1 VFIFIVIL
9 TADLSDAQY
18 ITGGVVVQESKERV
32 LKYKLLYSGIILLV
46 YIVGKNIPLYALDI
60 SAYRE
65 DYFNVEELLLQSIS
79 GDAFRSSVFALG
91 IFPSMISGF
100 IVQIFMAVRGLF
112 TKSGI
117 SPGKS
122 RRMTVIVTLVIAFFQ
137 AFTQVKGIK
146 FTVSGQELYIVQA
159 IAAMEMVTG
168 AILIM
173 WMSDR
178 NSRFGVS
185 GRMVFI
191 TVNILERISGILYQ
205 YTLET
210 LAVPL
215 MISAVMML
223 IMLIMENT
231 EKRIPVQRIS
241 IHNIYADKNYM
252 AIKLNPA
259 GMMPMMFATAVFMLP
274 KLIVSL
280 LISYYPHHQGILWW
294 QQNLSLTKPFGIFI
308 YIICEYLLTILFA
321 MLMLNPKDIS
331 ERFLKSGDSIVD
343 LHAGRD
349 TRRYLRGVVWRLS
362 LIGAT
367 VMGGCIVTPMLLQVY
382 GGMDSTLAALPTSMM
397 MLIGFSCNMYRE
409 CVTYWNYD
417 SCRPLF

>member
-1 VFIFIVIL
+1 M
-9 TADLSDAQY
+9 
-18 ITGGVVVQESKERV
+18 QESKESV
-32 LKYKLLYSGIILLV
+32 LKYKLAYSGIILFV
-46 YIVGKNIPLYALDI
+46 YLIGKNIPLYALDF

-65 DYFNVEELLLQSIS
+65 NYFNVEELLLQSIS

-122 RRMTVIVTLVIAFFQ
+122 RRMTVAVTLGIASFQ
-137 AFTQVKGIK
+137 ALTQVREIK
-146 FTVSGQELYIVQA
+146 FTASAQELPLVQA
-159 IAAMEMVTG
+159 IAAAEMVTG

-191 TVNILERISGILYQ
+191 TVNILERITGILFRQ
-205 YTLET
+205 TLDR

-215 MISAVMML
+215 MISAVMMF

-280 LISYYPHHQGILWW
+280 LISFYPHHQGILWW
-294 QQNLSLTKPFGIFI
+294 QENLSLTKPFGILI
-308 YIICEYLLTILFA
+308 YIVCEYLLTILFA

-367 VMGGCIVTPMLLQVY
+367 VMGGCIVTPMLLQAY

-409 CVTYWNYD
+409 CVTYRNYD

>member
-1 VFIFIVIL
+1 M
-9 TADLSDAQY
+9 
-18 ITGGVVVQESKERV
+18 QESKESV
-32 LKYKLLYSGIILLV
+32 LKYKLAYSGIILFV
-46 YIVGKNIPLYALDI
+46 YLIGKNIPLYALDF

-65 DYFNVEELLLQSIS
+65 NYFNVEELLLQSIS

-122 RRMTVIVTLVIAFFQ
+122 RRMTVAVTLGIASFQ
-137 AFTQVKGIK
+137 AFTQVREIE
-146 FTVSGQELYIVQA
+146 FTASAQELPLVQA
-159 IAAMEMVTG
+159 IAAAEMVTG

-191 TVNILERISGILYQ
+191 TVNILERITGILFRQ
-205 YTLET
+205 TLDS

-215 MISAVMML
+215 MISAVMMF

-280 LISYYPHHQGILWW
+280 LISFYPHHQGILWW
-294 QQNLSLTKPFGIFI
+294 QENLSLTKPFGILI
-308 YIICEYLLTILFA
+308 YIVCEYLLTILFA

-367 VMGGCIVTPMLLQVY
+367 VMGGCIVTPMLLQAY
-382 GGMDSTLAALPTSMM
+382 GGLDSTLAALPTSMM

-409 CVTYWNYD
+409 CVTYRNYD

>member
-1 VFIFIVIL
+1 M
-9 TADLSDAQY
+9 
-18 ITGGVVVQESKERV
+18 QESKESV
-32 LKYKLLYSGIILLV
+32 LKYKLAYSGIILFV
-46 YIVGKNIPLYALDI
+46 YLIGKNIPLYALDF

-65 DYFNVEELLLQSIS
+65 NYFNVEELLLQSIS

-122 RRMTVIVTLVIAFFQ
+122 RRMTVAVTLGIASFQ
-137 AFTQVKGIK
+137 AFTQVREIK
-146 FTVSGQELYIVQA
+146 FTASAQELPLVQA
-159 IAAMEMVTG
+159 IAAAEMVTG

-191 TVNILERISGILYQ
+191 TVNILERITGILFKQ
-205 YTLET
+205 TLDR

-215 MISAVMML
+215 MISAVMMF

-280 LISYYPHHQGILWW
+280 LISFYPHHQGILWW
-294 QQNLSLTKPFGIFI
+294 QENLSLTKPFGILI
-308 YIICEYLLTILFA
+308 YIVCEYLLTILFA

-367 VMGGCIVTPMLLQVY
+367 VMGGCIVTPMLLQAY
-382 GGMDSTLAALPTSMM
+382 GGIDSTLAALPTSMM

-409 CVTYWNYD
+409 CVTYRNYD

>member
-1 VFIFIVIL
+1 M
-9 TADLSDAQY
+9 
-18 ITGGVVVQESKERV
+18 QESKESV
-32 LKYKLLYSGIILLV
+32 LKYKLAYSGIILFV
-46 YIVGKNIPLYALDI
+46 YLIGKNIPLYALDF

-65 DYFNVEELLLQSIS
+65 AYFNVEELLLQSIS

-100 IVQIFMAVRGLF
+100 IVQIFMAIRGLF

-122 RRMTVIVTLVIAFFQ
+122 RRMTVAVTLGIASFQ
-137 AFTQVKGIK
+137 AFTQVREIK
-146 FTVSGQELYIVQA
+146 FMASAQELPLVQA
-159 IAAMEMVTG
+159 IAAAEMVTG
-168 AILIM
+168 AVLIM

-191 TVNILERISGILYQ
+191 TVNILERITGILFRQ
-205 YTLET
+205 TLDR

-215 MISAVMML
+215 MISAVMMF

-259 GMMPMMFATAVFMLP
+259 GIMPMMFAAAVFMLP

-280 LISYYPHHQGILWW
+280 LISFYPHHQGILWW
-294 QQNLSLTKPFGIFI
+294 QENLSLTKPFGILI
-308 YIICEYLLTILFA
+308 YIVCEYLLTILFA

-367 VMGGCIVTPMLLQVY
+367 VMGGCIVTPMLLQAY
-382 GGMDSTLAALPTSMM
+382 GGLDSTLAALPTSMM

-409 CVTYWNYD
+409 CVTYRNYD

>member
-1 VFIFIVIL
+1 M
-9 TADLSDAQY
+9 
-18 ITGGVVVQESKERV
+18 
-32 LKYKLLYSGIILLV
+32 
-46 YIVGKNIPLYALDI
+46 
-60 SAYRE
+60 
-65 DYFNVEELLLQSIS
+65 EELLLQSIS

-122 RRMTVIVTLVIAFFQ
+122 RRMTVAVTLGIASFQ
-137 AFTQVKGIK
+137 ALTQVREIK
-146 FTVSGQELYIVQA
+146 FTASAQELPLVQA
-159 IAAMEMVTG
+159 IAAAEMVTG

-191 TVNILERISGILYQ
+191 TVNILERITGILFRQ
-205 YTLET
+205 TLDR

-215 MISAVMML
+215 MISAVMMF

-259 GMMPMMFATAVFMLP
+259 GMMPMMFAAAVFMLP

-280 LISYYPHHQGILWW
+280 LISFYPHHQGILWW
-294 QQNLSLTKPFGIFI
+294 QENLSLTKPFGILI
-308 YIICEYLLTILFA
+308 YIVCEYLLTILFA

-367 VMGGCIVTPMLLQVY
+367 VMGGCIVTPMLLQAY

-409 CVTYWNYD
+409 CVTYRNYD

>member
-1 VFIFIVIL
+1 M
-9 TADLSDAQY
+9 
-18 ITGGVVVQESKERV
+18 QESKENV
-32 LKYKLLYSGIILLV
+32 LKYKLAYSGIILFV
-46 YIVGKNIPLYALDI
+46 YLIGKNIPLYALDV

-65 DYFNVEELLLQSIS
+65 AYFNVEELLLQSIS

-100 IVQIFMAVRGLF
+100 IVQIFMAIRGLF

-122 RRMTVIVTLVIAFFQ
+122 RRMTVAVTLGIALFQ
-137 AFTQVKGIK
+137 AFTQVREIK
-146 FTVSGQELYIVQA
+146 FMASAQELPLVQA
-159 IAAMEMVTG
+159 IAAAEMVTG
-168 AILIM
+168 AVLIM

-191 TVNILERISGILYQ
+191 TVNILERITGILFRQ
-205 YTLET
+205 TLDR

-215 MISAVMML
+215 MISAVMMFL
-223 IMLIMENT
+223 MLIMENT

-280 LISYYPHHQGILWW
+280 LISFYPHHQGILWW
-294 QQNLSLTKPFGIFI
+294 QENLSLTKPFGILI
-308 YIICEYLLTILFA
+308 YIVCEYLLTILFA

-367 VMGGCIVTPMLLQVY
+367 VMGGCIVTPMLLQAY

-409 CVTYWNYD
+409 CVTYRNYD

>member
-1 VFIFIVIL
+1 MR
-9 TADLSDAQY
+9 
-18 ITGGVVVQESKERV
+18 ESKESI
-32 LKYKLLYSGIILLV
+32 LKYKLAYSGIILFV
-46 YIVGKNIPLYALDI
+46 YLVGKNIPLYALDI

-65 DYFNVEELLLQSIS
+65 AYFNVEELLLQSIG

-100 IVQIFMAVRGLF
+100 LVQIFMAIRGLF
-112 TKSGI
+112 TKSGV
-117 SPGKS
+117 SPGKT
-122 RRMTVIVTLVIAFFQ
+122 RRMMIAVTLVIASFQ
-137 AFTQVKGIK
+137 AFTRVREIK
-146 FTVSGQELYIVQA
+146 FIASSRELPVVQA
-159 IAAMEMVTG
+159 IAALEMVTG
-168 AILIM
+168 AVLIM
-173 WMSDR
+173 WLADR

-191 TVNILERISGILYQ
+191 TVNILERIMGILYKN
-205 YTLET
+205 TPRA

-215 MISAVMML
+215 VISVVMMFV
-223 IMLIMENT
+223 MMVMENT
-231 EKRIPVQRIS
+231 EKRISVQRIS

-259 GMMPMMFATAVFMLP
+259 GMMPMMFTAAIFMLP

-280 LISYYPHHQGILWW
+280 LISYYPYHQGILWW
-294 QQNLSLTKPFGIFI
+294 QENLSLTKPFGIFI
-308 YIICEYLLTILFA
+308 YIVCEYLLTILFA
-321 MLMLNPKDIS
+321 MLMLSPKDIS

-362 LIGAT
+362 LVGAT
-367 VMGGCIVTPMLLQVY
+367 VMGVCIVTPMLLQVY
-382 GGMDSTLAALPTSMM
+382 GGMDSSLAALPTSMM

-409 CVTYWNYD
+409 CITYRNYD

>member
-1 VFIFIVIL
+1 M
-9 TADLSDAQY
+9 
-18 ITGGVVVQESKERV
+18 QESKESV
-32 LKYKLLYSGIILLV
+32 LKYKLAYSGIILFV
-46 YIVGKNIPLYALDI
+46 YLIGKNIPLYALDF

-65 DYFNVEELLLQSIS
+65 NYFNVEELLLQSIS

-122 RRMTVIVTLVIAFFQ
+122 RRMTVAVTLGIASFQ
-137 AFTQVKGIK
+137 ALTQVREIK
-146 FTVSGQELYIVQA
+146 FTASAQELPLVQA
-159 IAAMEMVTG
+159 IAAAEMVTG

-191 TVNILERISGILYQ
+191 TVNILERITGILFRQ
-205 YTLET
+205 TLDR

-215 MISAVMML
+215 MISAVMMF

-259 GMMPMMFATAVFMLP
+259 GMMPMMFAAAVFMLP

-280 LISYYPHHQGILWW
+280 LISFYPHHQGILWW
-294 QQNLSLTKPFGIFI
+294 QENLSLTKPFGILI
-308 YIICEYLLTILFA
+308 YIVCEYLLTILFA

-367 VMGGCIVTPMLLQVY
+367 VMGGCIVTPMLLQAY

>member
-1 VFIFIVIL
+1 M
-9 TADLSDAQY
+9 
-18 ITGGVVVQESKERV
+18 QESKESV
-32 LKYKLLYSGIILLV
+32 LKYKLAYSGIILFV
-46 YIVGKNIPLYALDI
+46 YLIGKNIPLYALDF

-65 DYFNVEELLLQSIS
+65 AYFNVEELLLQSIS

-100 IVQIFMAVRGLF
+100 IVQIFMAIRGLF

-122 RRMTVIVTLVIAFFQ
+122 RRMTVAVTLGIASFQ
-137 AFTQVKGIK
+137 AFTQVREIK
-146 FTVSGQELYIVQA
+146 FTASAQELPLVQA
-159 IAAMEMVTG
+159 IAAAEMVTG

-191 TVNILERISGILYQ
+191 TVNILERITGILFRQ
-205 YTLET
+205 TLDR

-215 MISAVMML
+215 MISAVMMFL
-223 IMLIMENT
+223 MLIMENT

-280 LISYYPHHQGILWW
+280 LISFYPHHQGILWW
-294 QQNLSLTKPFGIFI
+294 QENLSLTKPFGILI
-308 YIICEYLLTILFA
+308 YIVCEYLLTILFA

-367 VMGGCIVTPMLLQVY
+367 VMGGCIVTPMLLQAY
-382 GGMDSTLAALPTSMM
+382 GGLDSTLAALPTSMM

-409 CVTYWNYD
+409 CVTYRNYD

>member
-1 VFIFIVIL
+1 M
-9 TADLSDAQY
+9 
-18 ITGGVVVQESKERV
+18 QESKESV
-32 LKYKLLYSGIILLV
+32 LKYKLAYSGIILFV
-46 YIVGKNIPLYALDI
+46 YLIGKNIPLYALDF

-65 DYFNVEELLLQSIS
+65 NYFNVEELLLQSIS

-122 RRMTVIVTLVIAFFQ
+122 RRMTVTVTLGIALFQ
-137 AFTQVKGIK
+137 AFTQVREIK
-146 FTVSGQELYIVQA
+146 FTASAQELPLVQA
-159 IAAMEMVTG
+159 IAAAEMVTG

-191 TVNILERISGILYQ
+191 TVNILERITGILFRQ
-205 YTLET
+205 TLDR

-215 MISAVMML
+215 MISAVMMF

-259 GMMPMMFATAVFMLP
+259 GMMPMMFAAAVFMLP

-280 LISYYPHHQGILWW
+280 LISFYPHHQGILWW
-294 QQNLSLTKPFGIFI
+294 QENLSLTKPFGILI
-308 YIICEYLLTILFA
+308 YIVCVYLLTILFA

-367 VMGGCIVTPMLLQVY
+367 VMGGCIVTPMLLQAY

-409 CVTYWNYD
+409 CVTYRNYD

>member
-1 VFIFIVIL
+1 M
-9 TADLSDAQY
+9 
-18 ITGGVVVQESKERV
+18 QESKESV
-32 LKYKLLYSGIILLV
+32 LKYKLAYSGIILFV
-46 YIVGKNIPLYALDI
+46 YLIGKNIPLYALDV

-65 DYFNVEELLLQSIS
+65 AYFNVEELLLQSIS

-100 IVQIFMAVRGLF
+100 IVQIFMAIRGLF

-122 RRMTVIVTLVIAFFQ
+122 RRMTVAVTLGIALFQ
-137 AFTQVKGIK
+137 AFTQVREIK
-146 FTVSGQELYIVQA
+146 FMASAQELPLVQA
-159 IAAMEMVTG
+159 IAAAEMVTG
-168 AILIM
+168 AVLIM

-191 TVNILERISGILYQ
+191 TVNILERITGILFRQ
-205 YTLET
+205 TLDR

-215 MISAVMML
+215 MISAVMMFL
-223 IMLIMENT
+223 MLIMENT

-280 LISYYPHHQGILWW
+280 LISFYPHHQGILWW
-294 QQNLSLTKPFGIFI
+294 QENLSLTKPFGILI
-308 YIICEYLLTILFA
+308 YIVCEYLLTILFA

-367 VMGGCIVTPMLLQVY
+367 VMGGCIVTPMLLQAY

-409 CVTYWNYD
+409 CVTYRNYD

>member
-1 VFIFIVIL
+1 M
-9 TADLSDAQY
+9 Q
-18 ITGGVVVQESKERV
+18 GSKENV
-32 LKYKLLYSGIILLV
+32 LKYKLAYSGIILFV
-46 YIVGKNIPLYALDI
+46 YLIGKNIPLYALDV

-65 DYFNVEELLLQSIS
+65 AYFNVEELLLQSIS

-122 RRMTVIVTLVIAFFQ
+122 RRMTVAITLAIASFQ
-137 AFTQVKGIK
+137 AFTQVRGIQ
-146 FTVSGQELYIVQA
+146 FTATARELPFVQA
-159 IAAMEMVTG
+159 IAAAEMVTG

-191 TVNILERISGILYQ
+191 TVNILERITGILFQ
-205 YTLET
+205 YSLDR

-215 MISAVMML
+215 MISAVMMFL
-223 IMLIMENT
+223 MLIMENT

-259 GMMPMMFATAVFMLP
+259 GMMPLMFTAAVFMLP

-280 LISYYPHHQGILWW
+280 LVSYYPQHPRILWW
-294 QQNLSLTKPFGIFI
+294 QENLSLNRPFGILI
-308 YIICEYLLTILFA
+308 YIVCEYVLTILFA

-367 VMGGCIVTPMLLQVY
+367 VMGVCIVTPMLLQVY

-397 MLIGFSCNMYRE
+397 MLVGFSCNMYRE

>member
-1 VFIFIVIL
+1 M
-9 TADLSDAQY
+9 
-18 ITGGVVVQESKERV
+18 QESKESV
-32 LKYKLLYSGIILLV
+32 LKYKLAYSGIILFV
-46 YIVGKNIPLYALDI
+46 YLIGKNIPLYALDF

-65 DYFNVEELLLQSIS
+65 NYFNVEELLLQSIS

-100 IVQIFMAVRGLF
+100 IVQIFMAIRGLF

-122 RRMTVIVTLVIAFFQ
+122 RRMTVAVTLGIASFQ
-137 AFTQVKGIK
+137 AFTQVREIK
-146 FTVSGQELYIVQA
+146 FTASAQELPLVQA
-159 IAAMEMVTG
+159 IAAAEMVTG

-191 TVNILERISGILYQ
+191 TVNILERITGILFKQ
-205 YTLET
+205 TLDR

-215 MISAVMML
+215 MISAVMMF

-280 LISYYPHHQGILWW
+280 LISFYPHHQGILWW
-294 QQNLSLTKPFGIFI
+294 QENLSLTKPFGILI
-308 YIICEYLLTILFA
+308 YIVCEYLLTILFA

-367 VMGGCIVTPMLLQVY
+367 VMGGCIVTPMLLQAY
-382 GGMDSTLAALPTSMM
+382 GGLDSTLAALPTSMM

-409 CVTYWNYD
+409 CVTYRNYD

>member
-1 VFIFIVIL
+1 M
-9 TADLSDAQY
+9 Q
-18 ITGGVVVQESKERV
+18 GSKENV
-32 LKYKLLYSGIILLV
+32 LKYKLAYSGIILFV
-46 YIVGKNIPLYALDI
+46 YLIGKNIPLYALDV

-65 DYFNVEELLLQSIS
+65 AYFNVEELLLQSIS

-122 RRMTVIVTLVIAFFQ
+122 RRMTVEVTLAIASFQ
-137 AFTQVKGIK
+137 AFTQVRGIQ
-146 FTVSGQELYIVQA
+146 FTATARELPFVQA
-159 IAAMEMVTG
+159 IAAAEMVTG

-191 TVNILERISGILYQ
+191 TVNILERITGILFQ
-205 YTLET
+205 YSLDR

-215 MISAVMML
+215 MISAVMMFL
-223 IMLIMENT
+223 MLIMENT

-259 GMMPMMFATAVFMLP
+259 GMMPLMFTAAVFMLP

-280 LISYYPHHQGILWW
+280 LVSYYPQHPRILWW
-294 QQNLSLTKPFGIFI
+294 QENLSLNRPFGILI
-308 YIICEYLLTILFA
+308 YIVCEYVLTILFA

-367 VMGGCIVTPMLLQVY
+367 VMGVCIVTPMLLQVY

-397 MLIGFSCNMYRE
+397 MLVGFSCNMYRE

>member
-1 VFIFIVIL
+1 M
-9 TADLSDAQY
+9 
-18 ITGGVVVQESKERV
+18 QESKESV
-32 LKYKLLYSGIILLV
+32 LKYKLAYSGIILFV
-46 YIVGKNIPLYALDI
+46 YLIGKNIPLYALDF

-65 DYFNVEELLLQSIS
+65 NYFNVEELLLQSIS

-100 IVQIFMAVRGLF
+100 IVQIFMAIRGLF

-122 RRMTVIVTLVIAFFQ
+122 RRMTVAVTLGIASFQ
-137 AFTQVKGIK
+137 AFTQVREIK
-146 FTVSGQELYIVQA
+146 FMASAQELPLVQA
-159 IAAMEMVTG
+159 IAAAEMVTG
-168 AILIM
+168 AVLIM

-191 TVNILERISGILYQ
+191 TVNILERITGILFRQ
-205 YTLET
+205 TLDR

-215 MISAVMML
+215 MISAVMMF

-259 GMMPMMFATAVFMLP
+259 GIMPMMFAAAVFMLP

-280 LISYYPHHQGILWW
+280 LISFYPHHQGILWW
-294 QQNLSLTKPFGIFI
+294 QENLSLTKPFGILI
-308 YIICEYLLTILFA
+308 YIVCEYLLTILFA

-367 VMGGCIVTPMLLQVY
+367 VMGGCIVTPMLLQAY
-382 GGMDSTLAALPTSMM
+382 GGLDSTLAALPTSMM

-409 CVTYWNYD
+409 CVTYRNYD

>member
-1 VFIFIVIL
+1 M
-9 TADLSDAQY
+9 
-18 ITGGVVVQESKERV
+18 QESKESV
-32 LKYKLLYSGIILLV
+32 LKYKLAYSGIILFV
-46 YIVGKNIPLYALDI
+46 YLIGKNIPLYALDF

-65 DYFNVEELLLQSIS
+65 NYFNVEELLLQSIS

-122 RRMTVIVTLVIAFFQ
+122 RRMTVAVTLGIASFQ
-137 AFTQVKGIK
+137 AFTQVREIK
-146 FTVSGQELYIVQA
+146 FTVSAQELPLVQA
-159 IAAMEMVTG
+159 IAAAEMVTG

-191 TVNILERISGILYQ
+191 TVNILERITGILFRQ
-205 YTLET
+205 TLDR

-215 MISAVMML
+215 MISAVMMF

-274 KLIVSL
+274 KLIISL
-280 LISYYPHHQGILWW
+280 LISFYPHHQGILWW
-294 QQNLSLTKPFGIFI
+294 QENLSLTKPFGILI
-308 YIICEYLLTILFA
+308 YIVCEYLLTILFA

-367 VMGGCIVTPMLLQVY
+367 VMGGCIVTPMLLQAY

-409 CVTYWNYD
+409 CVTYRNYD

>member
-1 VFIFIVIL
+1 M
-9 TADLSDAQY
+9 
-18 ITGGVVVQESKERV
+18 QESKESV
-32 LKYKLLYSGIILLV
+32 LKYKLAYSGIILFV
-46 YIVGKNIPLYALDI
+46 YLIGKNIPLYALDF

-65 DYFNVEELLLQSIS
+65 NYFNVEELLLQSIS

-122 RRMTVIVTLVIAFFQ
+122 RRMTVAVTLGIASFQ
-137 AFTQVKGIK
+137 AFTQVREIK
-146 FTVSGQELYIVQA
+146 FTASAQELPLVQA
-159 IAAMEMVTG
+159 IAAAEMVTG

-191 TVNILERISGILYQ
+191 TVNILERITGILFRQ
-205 YTLET
+205 TLDR

-215 MISAVMML
+215 MISAVMMF

-280 LISYYPHHQGILWW
+280 LISFYPHHQGILWW
-294 QQNLSLTKPFGIFI
+294 QENLSLTKPFGILI
-308 YIICEYLLTILFA
+308 YIVCEYLLTILFA

-349 TRRYLRGVVWRLS
+349 TRRYLRGGVWRLS

-367 VMGGCIVTPMLLQVY
+367 VMGGCIVTPMLLQAY
-382 GGMDSTLAALPTSMM
+382 GGIDSTLAALPTSMM

-409 CVTYWNYD
+409 CVTYRNYD

>member
-1 VFIFIVIL
+1 M
-9 TADLSDAQY
+9 
-18 ITGGVVVQESKERV
+18 QESKESV
-32 LKYKLLYSGIILLV
+32 LKYKLAYSGIILFV
-46 YIVGKNIPLYALDI
+46 YLIGKNIPLYALDF

-65 DYFNVEELLLQSIS
+65 NYFNVEELLLQSIS

-122 RRMTVIVTLVIAFFQ
+122 RRMTVAVTLGIASFQ
-137 AFTQVKGIK
+137 AFTQVREIK
-146 FTVSGQELYIVQA
+146 FTASAQELPLVQA
-159 IAAMEMVTG
+159 IAAAEMVTG

-191 TVNILERISGILYQ
+191 TVNILERITGILFKQ
-205 YTLET
+205 TLDR

-215 MISAVMML
+215 MISAVMMF

-280 LISYYPHHQGILWW
+280 LISFYPHHQGILWW
-294 QQNLSLTKPFGIFI
+294 QENLSLTKPFGILI
-308 YIICEYLLTILFA
+308 YIVCEYLLTILFA

-349 TRRYLRGVVWRLS
+349 TRRYLRGGVWRLS

-367 VMGGCIVTPMLLQVY
+367 VMGGCIVTPMLLQAY
-382 GGMDSTLAALPTSMM
+382 GGIDSTLAALPTSMM

-409 CVTYWNYD
+409 CVTYRNYD

>member
-1 VFIFIVIL
+1 M
-9 TADLSDAQY
+9 
-18 ITGGVVVQESKERV
+18 QESKESV
-32 LKYKLLYSGIILLV
+32 LKYKLAYSGIILFV
-46 YIVGKNIPLYALDI
+46 YLIGKNIPLYALDF

-65 DYFNVEELLLQSIS
+65 AYFNVEELLLQSIS

-100 IVQIFMAVRGLF
+100 IVQIFMAIRGLF

-122 RRMTVIVTLVIAFFQ
+122 RRMTVAVTLGIALFQ
-137 AFTQVKGIK
+137 AFTQVREIK
-146 FTVSGQELYIVQA
+146 FTASAQELPLVQA
-159 IAAMEMVTG
+159 IAAAEMVTG

-191 TVNILERISGILYQ
+191 TVNILERITGILFRQ
-205 YTLET
+205 TLDR

-215 MISAVMML
+215 MISAVMMF

-280 LISYYPHHQGILWW
+280 LISFYPHHQGILWW
-294 QQNLSLTKPFGIFI
+294 QENLSLTKPFGILI
-308 YIICEYLLTILFA
+308 YIVCEYLLTILFA

-367 VMGGCIVTPMLLQVY
+367 VMGGCIVTPMLLQAY

-409 CVTYWNYD
+409 CVTYRNYD

>member
-1 VFIFIVIL
+1 M
-9 TADLSDAQY
+9 
-18 ITGGVVVQESKERV
+18 QESKENV
-32 LKYKLLYSGIILLV
+32 LKYKLAYSGIILFV
-46 YIVGKNIPLYALDI
+46 YLIGKNIPLYALDF

-65 DYFNVEELLLQSIS
+65 AYFNVEELLLQSIS

-100 IVQIFMAVRGLF
+100 IVQIFMAIRGLF

-122 RRMTVIVTLVIAFFQ
+122 RRMTVAVTLGIASFQ
-137 AFTQVKGIK
+137 AFTQVREIK
-146 FTVSGQELYIVQA
+146 FMASAQELPLVQA
-159 IAAMEMVTG
+159 IAAAEMVTG
-168 AILIM
+168 AVLIM

-191 TVNILERISGILYQ
+191 TVNILERITGILFRQ
-205 YTLET
+205 TLDR

-215 MISAVMML
+215 MISAVMMF

-259 GMMPMMFATAVFMLP
+259 GIMPMMFAAAVFMLP

-280 LISYYPHHQGILWW
+280 LISFYPHHQGILWW
-294 QQNLSLTKPFGIFI
+294 QENLSLTKPFGILI
-308 YIICEYLLTILFA
+308 YIVCEYLLTILFA

-367 VMGGCIVTPMLLQVY
+367 VMGGCIVTPMLLQAY

-409 CVTYWNYD
+409 CVTYRNYD

>member
-1 VFIFIVIL
+1 M
-9 TADLSDAQY
+9 
-18 ITGGVVVQESKERV
+18 QESKESV
-32 LKYKLLYSGIILLV
+32 LKYKLAYSGIILFV
-46 YIVGKNIPLYALDI
+46 YLIGKNIPLYALDF

-65 DYFNVEELLLQSIS
+65 NYFNVEELLLQSIS

-100 IVQIFMAVRGLF
+100 IVQIFMAIRGLF

-122 RRMTVIVTLVIAFFQ
+122 RRMTVAVTLGIASFQ
-137 AFTQVKGIK
+137 AFTQVREIK
-146 FTVSGQELYIVQA
+146 FTASAQELPLVQA
-159 IAAMEMVTG
+159 IAAAEMVTG

-191 TVNILERISGILYQ
+191 TVNILERITGILFRQ
-205 YTLET
+205 TLDR

-215 MISAVMML
+215 MISAVMMF

-280 LISYYPHHQGILWW
+280 LISFYPHHQGILWW
-294 QQNLSLTKPFGIFI
+294 QENLSLTKPFGILI
-308 YIICEYLLTILFA
+308 YIVCEYLLTILFA

-367 VMGGCIVTPMLLQVY
+367 VMGGCIVTPMLLQAY

-409 CVTYWNYD
+409 CVTYRNYD
-417 SCRPLF
+417 SCKPLF